1 VSGKAI
7 PRLSSETAD
16 QPYELEAQIG
26 FVLRRA
32 HQRHVAIFAECMAE
46 FSLTPQ
52 QFSALA
58 KLQEE
63 GAVSQNRLG
72 RLTAMDPATIL
83 GVVQRLV
90 QRGLVDRNPDPNDPR
105 STRLT
110 LTSAGTDLITS
121 AVPKAMEA
129 TARTLMR
136 LTAAEREEL
145 LRLLGRVAEGEE
157 A

>member
-1 VSGKAI
+1 VSPEA
-7 PRLSSETAD
+7 TQQQAAD
-16 QPYELEAQIG
+16 AADSYELDAQIG

-32 HQRHVAIFAECMAE
+32 HQRHVAIFADCLSSFA
-46 FSLTPQ
+46 LTPQ

-58 KLQEE
+58 KIRQT
-63 GAVSQNRLG
+63 GGVSQNRLG

-90 QRGLVDRNPDPNDPR
+90 QRGLIERATDPTDPR

-110 LTSAGTDLITS
+110 LTPAGVSLITD
-121 AVPKAMEA
+121 AIPHAMEA
-129 TARTLMR
+129 TERTL
-136 LTAAEREEL
+136 AALPPHQRKEL
-145 LRLLGRVAEGEE
+145 VALLSKLAEGDN

>member
-1 VSGKAI
+1 MSAKVT
-7 PRLSSETAD
+7 PHLTAKSAD
-16 QPYELEAQIG
+16 RQYELEAQIG

-32 HQRHVAIFAECMAE
+32 HQRHVAIFVDCMTGLA
-46 FSLTPQ
+46 LTPQ

-58 KLQEE
+58 KVQEE

-90 QRGLVDRNPDPNDPR
+90 QRGLVDRSPDPSDPR
-105 STRLT
+105 STRVT
-110 LTSAGTDLITS
+110 LTPAGTELIAS
-121 AVPKAMEA
+121 AIPKAVDA
-129 TARTLMR
+129 TEQTLTR
-136 LTAAEREEL
+136 LTPAQRKEL
-145 LRLLGRVAEGEE
+145 LYLLSKLADGED

>member
-1 VSGKAI
+1 V
-7 PRLSSETAD
+7 SSEATQPVAAD
-16 QPYELEAQIG
+16 AAEVYELDAQIG

-32 HQRHVAIFAECMAE
+32 HQRHVAIFAECLSDYA
-46 FSLTPQ
+46 LTPQ

-58 KLQEE
+58 KIRET
-63 GAVSQNRLG
+63 GGVSQNRLG

-90 QRGLVDRNPDPNDPR
+90 QRGLIERATDPVDPR

-110 LTSAGTDLITS
+110 LTAAGTELITE
-121 AVPKAMEA
+121 AIPHAMEA
-129 TARTLMR
+129 TDRTLAA
-136 LTAAEREEL
+136 LTPGQRRDLVGL
-145 LRLLGRVAEGEE
+145 LAKLADGEG

>member
-1 VSGKAI
+1 MSGKPI
-7 PRLSSETAD
+7 SRLSAAAAER
-16 QPYELEAQIG
+16 PYELDAQIG

-32 HQRHVAIFAECMAE
+32 HQRHVAIFADCMAT

-90 QRGLVDRNPDPNDPR
+90 QRGLIDRNPDPTDPR

-110 LTSAGTDLITS
+110 LTMAGTDLIT
-121 AVPKAMEA
+121 AAIPKAMEA
-129 TARTLMR
+129 TDRTLTR
-136 LTAAEREEL
+136 LTPAQRHEL
-145 LRLLGRVAEGEE
+145 LLLLGKLAEGEE

>member
-1 VSGKAI
+1 V
-7 PRLSSETAD
+7 SSEATGQLAED
-16 QPYELEAQIG
+16 AANGYELDAQIG

-32 HQRHVAIFAECMAE
+32 HQRHVAIFAECLSDYA
-46 FSLTPQ
+46 LTPQ

-58 KLQEE
+58 KIRET
-63 GAVSQNRLG
+63 GGVSQNRLG

-90 QRGLVDRNPDPNDPR
+90 QRGLIERAPDPVDPR

-110 LTSAGTDLITS
+110 LTAAGTELIVE
-121 AVPKAMEA
+121 AIPHAMEA
-129 TARTLMR
+129 TDRTLAA
-136 LTAAEREEL
+136 LTPGQRRDLVAL
-145 LRLLGRVAEGEE
+145 LAKLADGEG